1 MLSLVGWST
10 AVLLASI
17 AGSSAVGSKIVYDT
31 YYSFSI
37 TPSLTFQVTP
47 DALSSAGYL
56 PDQSLPNI

>member
-1 MLSLVGWST
+1 MVGGCT

-37 TPSLTFQVTP
+37 TPSLTFSFVV
-47 DALSSAGYL
+47 
-56 PDQSLPNI
+56 